1 MKEKLTNNWWLKLI
15 SVILAVILWLI
26 VCNQVNPVVTRTV
39 TVRQVEYLNEDVVI
53 EHDMTYSV
61 DSLANGIEVTVPV
74 SKMDSNKVRATDFT
88 IQVDLSKIG
97 PFGTAEVNVVWN
109 NPGTYTLQGDLSW
122 KTTTVDVTLEDIISK
137 TYTVNLTLEGEP
149 AEGYIVSDDTS
160 VSPRTVKIT
169 APQSVM
175 AQIHSVGIEVNV
187 SDQVSELEGEAA
199 LQLYDVSGSRLEL
212 HTDQYEDYEFSLS
225 AETIG
230 YEIPVLKTKEVK
242 LQFEGTTGK
251 VADGYRYT
259 GIDGSNQTV
268 HIAGLRAVLAEVDS
282 IFVPADLLNLEGAT
296 QNVPVQIDLSS
307 LVPEGVTLESES
319 LVTVTLVVEPLVT
332 QTRELL
338 PEEIRIEDADE
349 NLTYT
354 IENNVIVTVEGLEE
368 DLNALTDE
376 MLDAWISVEGLELRQ
391 SEEGGAADDY
401 QVEVHVSLDN
411 GFSLV
416 DVETAEVRVSERSSG
431 QSSRGETQSAE
442 EERNENTGGTGET
455 VGTSDDEPQE

>member
-88 IQVDLSKIG
+88 IQVEMSKIG
-97 PFGTAEVNVVWN
+97 HFGTAEVNVVWN

-242 LQFEGTTGK
+242 LQFEGTTGT

-282 IFVPADLLNLEGAT
+282 IYVPADLIKQARAT

-431 QSSRGETQSAE
+431 QSSRGETQSASD
-442 EERNENTGGTGET
+442 ERNENTGGTGET
-455 VGTSDDEPQE
+455 VGTRDDEPQE